1 MLIYLDTGT
10 STAWATTAALRTSL
24 GAEVLLADSLTSVEA
39 LLRTGDHEL
48 IVVGP
53 DVDLAAACSLASS
66 LRLTGSPVG
75 VILTRH
81 TPTSEVL
88 RAAMVAGVREVV
100 ASDDITVLAEA
111 CQRSQEVSQ
120 QLRLRAPASQ
130 TPTQTTGE
138 IVTVFAAKGGCGKTT
153 ISTNLAASFARAGRR
168 TCLLDLD
175 LAFGDVAIAMALQPK
190 RTIADVMGL
199 SALDET
205 AVRSLVTRHDDS
217 GVDAIL
223 APVEPGT
230 AEAISST
237 LIGDLLEVLK
247 TMYDVIVV
255 DTPPAFTEHV
265 LATFDRA
272 EHLVLLTTLDVP
284 ALKNLK
290 LTLETLEMLGYAR
303 ERWHVVLNRADAKV
317 GLSASDVERTL
328 RTPIAVQ
335 VPSSRAVPAT
345 INRGTPIVIDQPGH
359 AVSVAVRRLAD
370 ALCAVPSPHAKPTGR
385 RSFTLRGKVRAQA

>member
-1 MLIYLDTGT
+1 MTIFFDTAST
-10 STAWATTAALRTSL
+10 STPTTAAFRAAL
-24 GAEVLLADSLTSVEA
+24 GGNVQPVDSFSSVEA
-39 LLRTGDHEL
+39 LLRTADHDL
-48 IVVGP
+48 VVVGP
-53 DVDLAAACSLASS
+53 DVDATIACSLASAQ
-66 LRLTGSPVG
+66 RLAGSPVG
-75 VILTRH
+75 VVLMRRTLT
-81 TPTSEVL
+81 SDVL

-100 ASDDITVLAEA
+100 SVDDPETLVAA
-111 CQRSQEVSQ
+111 CHRSREVTQ
-120 QLRLRAPASQ
+120 QLSLRVPTSHAPVV
-130 TPTQTTGE
+130 TTGE

-175 LAFGDVAIAMALQPK
+175 LAFGDVAIAMALQPR

-205 AVRSLVTRHDDS
+205 AVRSLVTHHDDS

-265 LATFDRA
+265 LAAFDRTD
-272 EHLVLLTTLDVP
+272 HLVLLTTLDVP

-328 RTPIAVQ
+328 RTPISVQ

-359 AVSVAVRRLAD
+359 TVSVAIRRLAE
-370 ALCAVPSPHAKPTGR
+370 ALGAAPSSHAKTTAR
-385 RSFTLRGKVRAQA
+385 RGFTLRAKARVQA